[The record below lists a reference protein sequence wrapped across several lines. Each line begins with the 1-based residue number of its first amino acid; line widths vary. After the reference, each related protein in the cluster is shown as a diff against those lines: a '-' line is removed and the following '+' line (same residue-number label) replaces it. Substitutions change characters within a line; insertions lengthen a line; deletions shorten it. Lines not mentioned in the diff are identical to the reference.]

1 MAQTKQSPDPFELLA
16 RSQNSC
22 DECSEPSNDDDD
34 DDDDDDRESENTS
47 FLHAAAVVAMRENNV
62 FRRQCSLFFFFFFF
76 FFFGFQL
83 EKDEQHESEEGLET
97 ESKRGAWDEQRAR
110 SRARTGGGG
119 RRTKTFVFLLFF
131 FFFFCVQGTSSFER
145 EKQQDVF
152 RAAQS
157 DDFQSL
163 GAVLL
168 SFEWRLRV
176 DEHGEYDSEAQVD
189 YSGASGA
196 EV

>member
-22 DECSEPSNDDDD
+22 VECSEPSNDDD

-62 FRRQCSLFFFFFFF
+62 FRRQCSLFFFFFF

-119 RRTKTFVFLLFF
+119 RRTKTFVFLLF